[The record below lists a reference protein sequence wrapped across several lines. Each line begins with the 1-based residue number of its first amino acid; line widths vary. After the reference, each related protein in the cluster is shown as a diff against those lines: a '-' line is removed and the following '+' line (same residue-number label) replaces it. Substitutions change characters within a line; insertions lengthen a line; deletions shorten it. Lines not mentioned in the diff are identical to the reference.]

1 LTEFDPAKDRLR
13 LPLDYLD
20 ALEGHAK
27 EVVKGNVSRAGIDRP
42 WGKLPRFLETDHR
55 KMLCQRLLD
64 VAKEAKGNIPKA
76 FFDLYGEEIVDL
88 DILRSDGRLVSD
100 FFTPM
105 VQNGNA
111 RALQWLVDVLS
122 KSPSFLQDYDPQ
134 YAVREFEDRVMAK
147 LHVEQDREAR
157 TQLEKIAKILGLQPK
172 SGQEENGEN
181 E

>member
-1 LTEFDPAKDRLR
+1 
-13 LPLDYLD
+13 
-20 ALEGHAK
+20 
-27 EVVKGNVSRAGIDRP
+27 
-42 WGKLPRFLETDHR
+42 
-55 KMLCQRLLD
+55 MLCQRLLD